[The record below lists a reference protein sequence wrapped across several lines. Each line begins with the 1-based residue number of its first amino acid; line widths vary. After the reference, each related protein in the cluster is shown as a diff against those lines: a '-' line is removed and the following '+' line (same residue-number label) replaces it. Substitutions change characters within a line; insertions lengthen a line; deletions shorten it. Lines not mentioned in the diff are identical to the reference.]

1 MINWQPSTSA
11 PTLDAGEAH
20 IWLVELGTPDS
31 SWTSL
36 APLLAED
43 ERTKAE
49 RFHFARHQR
58 RYILSRAALRIL
70 LGRYLGCPP
79 RDIDFN
85 YDTHGK
91 PRLAGLYQR
100 TRFNVSHTEDIMLA
114 AFVLDREIGI
124 DIESINHDIDC
135 MALGRRCFSTLEN
148 QTLQSLPEHE
158 HVDAFFRI
166 WSRKEAYIKA
176 RGEGMS
182 HPLQAF
188 SVSVDKHAP
197 RLLEHLDD
205 DRETDRWTIIDLE
218 VAKNYRAALVVERP
232 PGQLHYFRLDIPPF
246 DR

>member
-1 MINWQPSTSA
+1 MIDWQLRTST
-11 PTLDAGEAH
+11 PTLSTGEVH
-20 IWLVELGTPDS
+20 VWRVELDMTGR
-31 SWTSL
+31 SWP
-36 APLLAED
+36 PLLSED

-70 LGRYLGCPP
+70 LGRYLACPP

-85 YDTHGK
+85 YNSHGK
-91 PRLAGLYQR
+91 PRLAGLHQR
-100 TRFNVSHTEDIMLA
+100 IKFNVSHTNDIMLA
-114 AFVLDREIGI
+114 TFVLDSEIGI

-148 QTLQSLPEHE
+148 QIMQSLPEHE
-158 HVDAFFRI
+158 HVDAFFRV
-166 WSRKEAYIKA
+166 WCRKEAYIKA

-182 HPLQAF
+182 HPLQRF
-188 SVSVDKHAP
+188 SVSMDKHPP

-205 DRETDRWTIIDLE
+205 GRETDRWTFIDLE
-218 VAKNYRAALVVERP
+218 VAENCRAALVVESP
-232 PGQLHYFRLDIPPF
+232 SCQLLYFHLGIPPF